1 MVGDLAVANAHHV
14 DGLKVN
20 FAVSWSDAEEIS
32 FMCSVVC
39 LVRDHPVAI
48 GKLPM
53 DLWVKVGKCVAHIA
67 VELAHT
73 GFVGR
78 HVWLR
83 RVVDEIVREQLFKNV
98 EPSFALDLFGIAT
111 YHGFACVRCCQ
122 GSHTRKLFECVVLR
136 ERLAGFILANSTL
149 SHVLSPA
156 MPAKKTANARR
167 VGERSGK
174 RVAGNTMHE
183 MRYHVS
189 QKHSRKEAK
198 EVVIPAHEACF

>member
-20 FAVSWSDAEEIS
+20 FAVSWSDAEKIS
-32 FMCSVVC
+32 FVCSVVC

-67 VELAHT
+67 VEFTHT

-83 RVVDEIVREQLFKNV
+83 CVIDEILSEELFENI
-98 EPSFALDLFGIAT
+98 ESSLALDLFGIAAH
-111 YHGFACVRCCQ
+111 HGLRCIRHCD
-122 GSHTRKLFECVVLR
+122 GSHVF
-136 ERLAGFILANSTL
+136 
-149 SHVLSPA
+149 
-156 MPAKKTANARR
+156 
-167 VGERSGK
+167 
-174 RVAGNTMHE
+174 
-183 MRYHVS
+183 
-189 QKHSRKEAK
+189 
-198 EVVIPAHEACF
+198 